1 MAAFEALSAIA
12 GFLAVAYLVGSRKA
26 IEKPFLRKKSFTKR
40 NALYMM
46 GMVM

>member
-26 IEKPFLRKKSFTKR
+26 IE
-40 NALYMM
+40 
-46 GMVM
+46 MVM